1 VTGQAAQPS
10 DHSAAT
16 LAPTLERTR
25 LLADE
30 LGREDL
36 AQRLRDTRRRVTEP
50 GVQVLVVG
58 EFKQGK
64 STLINEVVGRAVCPV
79 DDDVAT
85 AVLTHLRYSPETW
98 GKAFRQPEAGR
109 QAEAEPIDP
118 ARAAMYV
125 SELGN
130 PANEK
135 ELLRVEFGLPSNALK
150 QGMILIDTP
159 GVGGLESAH
168 GYITISALAQAD
180 AVVFVTDAS
189 QELSGPELG
198 FLKHAHELCPT
209 VIHTVTKIDV
219 YPEWRRVMEL
229 SQAHIRNAGLEGS
242 VLGVSCTIHS
252 HARKVRDSALAEESG
267 FPALLELLRNDVI
280 EPGERVVALA
290 ALRVAQSSLDQL
302 LAPLV
307 SERDVLEN
315 PDRGEQLLAEYG
327 EAQRLSEQ
335 LQTQAARWQ
344 VTLNDGIGDLNATV
358 DHDLRAATR
367 SIIAEGEAAIDAG
380 DPADFW
386 QEFQADVYAKM
397 SAGIIENFSLLT
409 NEVSSLVQTVESHFA
424 VAEEELSESFDFA
437 APVTQLRSLEID
449 DSNVKLDREG
459 IVSKGFSGLKG
470 GYTGVL
476 MLTFGGGLIG
486 LGAVVLAPVGI
497 MAGVLMGK
505 KVLKTERERVLL
517 TSRQQA
523 KQALRKYVDEV
534 LFQVG
539 KESRDALRDVQKE
552 LRDLFT
558 ARATEL
564 SRSTKEAVTRTQQAL
579 NADTTSKQSRLQ
591 ELNVTIEQI
600 EDLQRTCDGIPAGVK
615 L

>member
-1 VTGQAAQPS
+1 
-10 DHSAAT
+10 
-16 LAPTLERTR
+16 
-25 LLADE
+25 LLADS

-36 AQRLRDTRRRVTEP
+36 ANRLSETRKRAAEP
-50 GVQVLVVG
+50 GVRVLVVG

-64 STLINEVVGRAVCPV
+64 STLVNEVLGRAICPV

-85 AVLTHLRYSPETW
+85 AVLTYVRYSPETW
-98 GKAFRQPEAGR
+98 GKAFRQAGDHAH
-109 QAEAEPIDP
+109 AEAEPIDP
-118 ARAAMYV
+118 AGAAMYV

-130 PANEK
+130 PSNEK
-135 ELLRVEFGLPSNALK
+135 ELLRVEFGLPSSALK
-150 QGMILIDTP
+150 QGMILVDTP

-168 GYITISALAQAD
+168 GFVTIGALAQAD

-209 VIHTVTKIDV
+209 VIHVVTKIDV

-229 SQAHIRNAGLEGS
+229 SQAHIDNAGLVGP
-242 VLGVSCTIHS
+242 VIGVSCTLHNHS
-252 HARKVRDSALAEESG
+252 RRVRDSALADESG
-267 FPALLELLRNDVI
+267 FPTLLKLLREDVVV
-280 EPGERVVALA
+280 PGERIVARA
-290 ALRVAQSSLDQL
+290 ALREAQSSLKQL
-302 LAPLV
+302 LAPLD
-307 SERDVLEN
+307 SERAVLED
-315 PDRGEQLLAEYG
+315 PERGEKLLAEYA
-327 EAQRLSEQ
+327 EAQGLAEQ

-367 SIIAEGEAAIDAG
+367 SIITEGEAGIDAG

-386 QEFQADVYAKM
+386 QEFQADIYTKM
-397 SAGIIENFSLLT
+397 TAGIVDNFSLLT
-409 NEVSSLVQTVESHFA
+409 SEVSSLVQTVESHFA
-424 VAEEELSESFDFA
+424 IAEDQLSESFEFA
-437 APVTQLRSLEID
+437 APITQLKSLEID

-459 IVSKGFSGLKG
+459 VVSKGFSGLKG

-476 MLTFGGGLIG
+476 MLTFGGGMIG
-486 LGAVVLAPVGI
+486 LGAIVIAPVGI
-497 MAGVLMGK
+497 MAGVLMGR
-505 KVLKTERERVLL
+505 KVLKTEKDRVLL

-564 SRSTKEAVTRTQQAL
+564 TRSTKEAVARTQQAL
-579 NADTTSKQSRLQ
+579 NADTATKKSRLQ
-591 ELNVTIEQI
+591 ELTSTIDQI
-600 EDLQRTCDGIPAGVK
+600 QDVQRLCGEILVEVEA
-615 L
+615 